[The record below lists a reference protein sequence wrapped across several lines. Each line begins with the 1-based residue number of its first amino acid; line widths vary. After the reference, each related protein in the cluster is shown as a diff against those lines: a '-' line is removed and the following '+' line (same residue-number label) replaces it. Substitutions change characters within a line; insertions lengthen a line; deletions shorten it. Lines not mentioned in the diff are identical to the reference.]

1 MARASHGRK
10 RGGGINDT
18 EQAKACMARLAC
30 DINHYRRLLLDMQR
44 SAVLTLSPLMIMQLP
59 QELKAALAGVL
70 LSNSPNG
77 SQV

>member
-1 MARASHGRK
+1 
-10 RGGGINDT
+10 
-18 EQAKACMARLAC
+18 MARLAC